1 MIKLTFVNGHHI
13 VDSVKY
19 GSPSTW
25 GAIDGDINEQR
36 DLSLLLDNVKQDNAD
51 TREQLSTKADKEHT
65 HLLKDITDYEAP
77 DLSTYATKEEIPS
90 LNGYATE
97 DWVTNK
103 NYLTQHQ
110 SLEDYY
116 TKTEV
121 DTKLNDVSGVTNVA
135 LNNYYTKT
143 ESDDK
148 YALKTS
154 IPSLNGYATEEWV
167 NSKGFL
173 TTHQSL
179 ADYAKKT
186 DIPNMDGYATNEQL
200 STKQDK
206 GDYAL
211 KSDIKPIPSVLSAFN
226 NDVGY
231 LTTHQDLTPYAKK
244 TDIPSLEGY
253 ATKQWVTDKN
263 YLTQHQSLEDYYTK
277 SEVDNKFKNFSGGT
291 STDLTKYYTKV
302 ESDGK
307 YATKEEIPSL
317 NGYATEQWV
326 TNKGYLTSHQ
336 DLTDYA
342 RKAEIKT
349 VNGHSLIGS
358 GDIQIEVGSSVDLS
372 NYYTK
377 TESDGK
383 YALKTSIPSL
393 NGYATEQWVTNKGYL
408 TQHQSLENYYTKSE
422 VDNKGYLTEH
432 NPIDQEFSTT
442 SENAVSNKLITIR
455 LNEIERVLEELKK
468 SSGGTTPPTPPSP
481 TTYTLTITSSASDG
495 ASITPTYTVKSGDTS
510 SSTTATTLTFNS
522 GTTVEVTPSKIDG
535 YTTPNAQTVTMDSD
549 KQMTFTYQKETV
561 VEPTSTVVNLK
572 YKTTEENQEVKL
584 MLWDTTIYNVT
595 ADGVNVRTPDFPQM
609 EIKYTF
615 PNIGEHVVTYEVK
628 KGREQNAFNSGTF
641 NGCDSLTSIE
651 IPSGVTTIG
660 ENAFN
665 ECTSLS
671 SITIPNTVT
680 SMGNYAFYSCSS
692 LSSIT
697 IPNTVTSIGES
708 AFGSCTSLSDVTIES
723 TTKLDYTD
731 SFDSIDS
738 NAVLHVPR
746 ELVDA
751 YKADSSWT
759 NAFGGGIVA
768 IGETPTQLTVVNLK
782 YKTTEA
788 NQHVTLMSRYNKSIK
803 KFTVDGIDVTLP
815 TTNGEPLSYFIPSS
829 GEHVATYDVENGK
842 EQDAFNDR
850 LFGSCKNLT
859 SIDIPS
865 GVTSISHG
873 VFYSCES
880 LTSVTIPNT
889 VTSIGESAFYNCS
902 SLTSIVIP
910 NSVLTIGNTAF
921 MYCTNLENVV
931 FSDHLQSIGKQAFY
945 QCEKLT
951 DFKVYGYN
959 VAKQYP
965 LTTVGEQA
973 FAYCNSL
980 PKYPLPYGVT
990 TIGNGAFEDC
1000 MSIQSLLVPNGVT
1013 RAEQN
1018 LYNGCTGATDIN
1030 ITQSVQ
1036 YIGKGTFAGCTSV
1049 TAVTIPS
1056 GVTEIDMNA
1065 FQYCSKLADVTIES
1079 PTKLTYNQGAF
1090 ERIASNAVL
1099 HVPSDLVSEYQNE
1112 YGWSNS
1118 FQGGIEPM
1126 FEVEIGDGEF

>member
-36 DLSLLLDNVKQDNAD
+36 DLSLLIDNVKQDNAD

-77 DLSTYATKEEIPS
+77 DLTPYATKEEIPS

-97 DWVTNK
+97 QWVTNK
-103 NYLTQHQ
+103 NYLTSHQ

-121 DTKLNDVSGVTNVA
+121 DTKLNDVSGGTNVA

-148 YALKTS
+148 YALKTN
-154 IPSLNGYATEEWV
+154 IPSLNGYATEQWV

-186 DIPNMDGYATNEQL
+186 DIPNMDGYATKTEL

-317 NGYATEQWV
+317 DGYATENWV
-326 TNKGYLTSHQ
+326 TQQGYLTQHQ

-358 GDIQIEVGSSVDLS
+358 GDIQIEVGSSVDMS

-422 VDNKGYLTEH
+422 VDNKGYLTQH

-481 TTYTLTITSSASDG
+481 TTYTLTITSIASDG

-561 VEPTSTVVNLK
+561 VEPTTTVVNLK
-572 YKTTEENQEVKL
+572 YKTTV
-584 MLWDTTIYNVT
+584 
-595 ADGVNVRTPDFPQM
+595 
-609 EIKYTF
+609 
-615 PNIGEHVVTYEVK
+615 
-628 KGREQNAFNSGTF
+628 
-641 NGCDSLTSIE
+641 
-651 IPSGVTTIG
+651 
-660 ENAFN
+660 
-665 ECTSLS
+665 
-671 SITIPNTVT
+671 
-680 SMGNYAFYSCSS
+680 
-692 LSSIT
+692 
-697 IPNTVTSIGES
+697 
-708 AFGSCTSLSDVTIES
+708 
-723 TTKLDYTD
+723 
-731 SFDSIDS
+731 
-738 NAVLHVPR
+738 
-746 ELVDA
+746 
-751 YKADSSWT
+751 
-759 NAFGGGIVA
+759 
-768 IGETPTQLTVVNLK
+768 
-782 YKTTEA
+782 A
-788 NQHVTLMSRYNKSIK
+788 NQHATLMASYNKSIK

-815 TTNGEPLSYFIPSS
+815 TTNGEPLSYSIPSS
-829 GEHVATYDVENGK
+829 GEHFATYEVENGK

-850 LFGSCKNLT
+850 LFSSCKELT

-865 GVTSISHG
+865 GVTSIGDST
-873 VFYSCES
+873 FSYCES
-880 LTSVTIPNT
+880 LTSVTIPSS
-889 VTSIGESAFYNCS
+889 VTSIGKSAFYNCN

-931 FSDHLQSIGKQAFY
+931 FSDHLQSIGNQAFY

-973 FAYCNSL
+973 FAYCHSL

-1090 ERIASNAVL
+1090 EMIASNAVL

-1118 FQGGIEPM
+1118 FQGGIKRIGAVGELENGSGSIGGED
-1126 FEVEIGDGEF
+1126 FEVG

>member
-36 DLSLLLDNVKQDNAD
+36 DLSLLIDNVKQDNAD

-65 HLLKDITDYEAP
+65 HLLKDITDYEVP
-77 DLSTYATKEEIPS
+77 DLTPYATKEEIPS
-90 LNGYATE
+90 LEGYATE

-121 DTKLNDVSGVTNVA
+121 DTKLNDVSGGTNVA

-154 IPSLNGYATEEWV
+154 IPSLNGYATEQWV
-167 NSKGFL
+167 ENKNYL

-186 DIPNMDGYATNEQL
+186 DIPNMEGYATKTEL

-211 KSDIKPIPSVLSAFN
+211 KSDIKPIPSVLSAFQ

-253 ATKQWVTDKN
+253 ATKQWVTDKG
-263 YLTQHQSLEDYYTK
+263 YLTSHQPLTDYYTK
-277 SEVDNKFKNFSGGT
+277 TEVDNKFKNFSGVT

-317 NGYATEQWV
+317 NGYATEDWV
-326 TNKGYLTSHQ
+326 TQQGYLTEHQ

-342 RKAEIKT
+342 RKEELKT

-383 YALKTSIPSL
+383 YALKTDIPSL

-422 VDNKGYLTEH
+422 VDNKGYLTQH

-468 SSGGTTPPTPPSP
+468 NSGGTTPPTPPQP

-495 ASITPTYTVKSGDTS
+495 ASITPTYTVKSGETS

-522 GTTVEVTPSKIDG
+522 GTTVEVTPSNIDG

-561 VEPTSTVVNLK
+561 VEPTT
-572 YKTTEENQEVKL
+572 
-584 MLWDTTIYNVT
+584 
-595 ADGVNVRTPDFPQM
+595 
-609 EIKYTF
+609 
-615 PNIGEHVVTYEVK
+615 
-628 KGREQNAFNSGTF
+628 
-641 NGCDSLTSIE
+641 
-651 IPSGVTTIG
+651 
-660 ENAFN
+660 
-665 ECTSLS
+665 
-671 SITIPNTVT
+671 
-680 SMGNYAFYSCSS
+680 
-692 LSSIT
+692 
-697 IPNTVTSIGES
+697 
-708 AFGSCTSLSDVTIES
+708 
-723 TTKLDYTD
+723 
-731 SFDSIDS
+731 
-738 NAVLHVPR
+738 
-746 ELVDA
+746 
-751 YKADSSWT
+751 
-759 NAFGGGIVA
+759 
-768 IGETPTQLTVVNLK
+768 TVVNLK

-788 NQHVTLMSRYNKSIK
+788 NQHATLMASYKKSIK
-803 KFTVDGIDVTLP
+803 KFTVDGVNVTLP
-815 TTNGEPLSYFIPSS
+815 TTNGEPLTYIFPSS
-829 GEHVATYDVENGK
+829 GEHVATYEVEKGK
-842 EQDAFNDR
+842 EQDAFNDA
-850 LFGSCKNLT
+850 LFSSCNELT

-865 GVTSISHG
+865 GVTTIWWST
-873 VFYSCES
+873 FAYCES
-880 LTSVTIPNT
+880 LTSVTIPDT
-889 VTSIGESAFYNCS
+889 VTSINESAFKNCI
-902 SLTSIVIP
+902 SLTSVTIP

-921 MYCTNLENVV
+921 MYCTNLEKVV
-931 FSDHLQSIGKQAFY
+931 FSDHLQSIGNQAFY

-973 FAYCNSL
+973 FGLCYSL
-980 PKYPLPYGVT
+980 PNYPLPYGVT

-1000 MSIQSLLVPNGVT
+1000 RSIQSLLVPNGVT

-1079 PTKLTYNQGAF
+1079 PKKLTYNSGAF
-1090 ERIASNAVL
+1090 DRIASNAVL
-1099 HVPSDLVSEYQNE
+1099 RVPFNLVSEYQNE

-1118 FQGGIEPM
+1118 FQGGIEPI
-1126 FEVEIGDGEF
+1126 VEESGDVGEF

>member
-25 GAIDGDINEQR
+25 GAIEGDINEQR
-36 DLSLLLDNVKQDNAD
+36 DLSLLLDKVKQDNAD

-77 DLSTYATKEEIPS
+77 DLTQYATKEEIPS
-90 LNGYATE
+90 LEGYATE
-97 DWVTNK
+97 QWVNNK
-103 NYLTQHQ
+103 NYLTSHQ
-110 SLEDYY
+110 PLTDYY
-116 TKTEV
+116 TKSEV
-121 DTKLNDVSGVTNVA
+121 DNKIKNVSGGTNVA
-135 LNNYYTKT
+135 LNNYYTKE
-143 ESDDK
+143 ESDGK

-167 NSKGFL
+167 TNQGYL

-186 DIPNMDGYATNEQL
+186 DIPNMDGYATKTEL

-211 KSDIKPIPSVLSAFN
+211 KSDIKPIPSVLSAFQ

-253 ATKQWVTDKN
+253 ATEQWVTDKG
-263 YLTQHQSLEDYYTK
+263 YLTQHQPLTDYYTK
-277 SEVDNKFKNFSGGT
+277 TEVDNKFKNFSGGT
-291 STDLTKYYTKV
+291 VDLSDYYTKAESDGKYALKTSIPTLDGYATEDWVNSKGFLTSHQSLTDYAKKTDLTKYYTKV

-326 TNKGYLTSHQ
+326 TDKGYLTSHQ
-336 DLTDYA
+336 SLTDYA
-342 RKAEIKT
+342 KKAELKT

-377 TESDGK
+377 TDSDGK
-383 YALKTSIPSL
+383 YALKTDIPSL
-393 NGYATEQWVTNKGYL
+393 NGYATEQWVTDKGYL

-422 VDNKGYLTEH
+422 VDNKGYLTQH

-495 ASITPTYTVKSGDTS
+495 ASITPTYTVKSGETS

-561 VEPTSTVVNLK
+561 VEPTTTVVNLK
-572 YKTTEENQEVKL
+572 YKTTV
-584 MLWDTTIYNVT
+584 
-595 ADGVNVRTPDFPQM
+595 
-609 EIKYTF
+609 
-615 PNIGEHVVTYEVK
+615 
-628 KGREQNAFNSGTF
+628 
-641 NGCDSLTSIE
+641 
-651 IPSGVTTIG
+651 
-660 ENAFN
+660 
-665 ECTSLS
+665 
-671 SITIPNTVT
+671 
-680 SMGNYAFYSCSS
+680 
-692 LSSIT
+692 
-697 IPNTVTSIGES
+697 
-708 AFGSCTSLSDVTIES
+708 
-723 TTKLDYTD
+723 
-731 SFDSIDS
+731 
-738 NAVLHVPR
+738 
-746 ELVDA
+746 
-751 YKADSSWT
+751 
-759 NAFGGGIVA
+759 
-768 IGETPTQLTVVNLK
+768 
-782 YKTTEA
+782 A
-788 NQHVTLMSRYNKSIK
+788 NQNVILMSCYNKSIK

-829 GEHVATYDVENGK
+829 GEHVATYEVENGK
-842 EQDAFNDR
+842 EQDAFNAP
-850 LFGSCKNLT
+850 LFSSCKELT

-865 GVTSISHG
+865 GVTTISLNT
-873 VFYSCES
+873 FSYCES

-889 VTSIGESAFYNCS
+889 VTSINESAFKNCS
-902 SLTSIVIP
+902 SLTSVTIP

-921 MYCTNLENVV
+921 MYCTNLEKVV

-973 FAYCNSL
+973 FAQCSSL
-980 PKYPLPYGVT
+980 PNYPLPYGVT

-1000 MSIQSLLVPNGVT
+1000 RSIQSLLVPNGVT

-1090 ERIASNAVL
+1090 QTIASNAVL
-1099 HVPSDLVSEYQNE
+1099 HVPLILVSEYQNE
-1112 YGWSNS
+1112 YGWSNA
-1118 FQGGIEPM
+1118 FGGGIEPM
-1126 FEVEIGDGEF
+1126 FFEDGDGEFGVG

>member
-19 GSPSTW
+19 GSHSTW
-25 GAIDGDINEQR
+25 GAIEGDINEQR

-97 DWVTNK
+97 QWVTSK

-116 TKTEV
+116 TKTQV
-121 DTKLNDVSGVTNVA
+121 DTKLNDVSGGTNVA

-179 ADYAKKT
+179 AHYAKKT
-186 DIPNMDGYATNEQL
+186 DIPNMDGYATKTEL

-211 KSDIKPIPSVLSAFN
+211 KSDIKPIPSVLSAFQ

-263 YLTQHQSLEDYYTK
+263 YLTQHQPLTDYYTK

-317 NGYATEQWV
+317 DGYATEEWV
-326 TNKGYLTSHQ
+326 NSKGYLTSHQ

-377 TESDGK
+377 TDSDNK
-383 YALKTSIPSL
+383 YALKTDIPSL

-422 VDNKGYLTEH
+422 VDNKGYLTQH

-468 SSGGTTPPTPPSP
+468 NSGGTTPPTPPPP

-561 VEPTSTVVNLK
+561 VEPTSMVGNFKFNTTQSNQ
-572 YKTTEENQEVKL
+572 KTAIAFNSNCFKKITIDDVDIPLAENNGA
-584 MLWDTTIYNVT
+584 TY
-595 ADGVNVRTPDFPQM
+595 
-609 EIKYTF
+609 YTF
-615 PNIGEHVVTYEVK
+615 PNSGEHI
-628 KGREQNAFNSGTF
+628 GTF
-641 NGCDSLTSIE
+641 ELGSEHADAFKGQLFSFCNNMTSID
-651 IPSGVTTIG
+651 IPSGVTEIG
-660 ENAFN
+660 EQTFLDCTSLYSVKIPNTVTKLSGFQGCSSLPYITIPNSVTEIGNSAFQSCSFITTTLPSGLTKIGESAFSECTSLTGITIPDKVSEIGGNAFYGCISLSSIN
-665 ECTSLS
+665 VPFGAYFSGEGVFRGCSALPSIEIPNSVSSIPNYTFYECTSLS
-671 SITIPNTVT
+671 SITIPDTVT
-680 SMGNYAFYSCSS
+680 SIGQHAFTECSS

-697 IPNTVTSIGES
+697 IPNTVTSIGKS
-708 AFGSCTSLSDVTIES
+708 AFFS
-723 TTKLDYTD
+723 
-731 SFDSIDS
+731 
-738 NAVLHVPR
+738 
-746 ELVDA
+746 
-751 YKADSSWT
+751 
-759 NAFGGGIVA
+759 
-768 IGETPTQLTVVNLK
+768 
-782 YKTTEA
+782 
-788 NQHVTLMSRYNKSIK
+788 
-803 KFTVDGIDVTLP
+803 
-815 TTNGEPLSYFIPSS
+815 
-829 GEHVATYDVENGK
+829 
-842 EQDAFNDR
+842 
-850 LFGSCKNLT
+850 
-859 SIDIPS
+859 
-865 GVTSISHG
+865 
-873 VFYSCES
+873 
-880 LTSVTIPNT
+880 
-889 VTSIGESAFYNCS
+889 CS
-902 SLTSIVIP
+902 S
-910 NSVLTIGNTAF
+910 
-921 MYCTNLENVV
+921 
-931 FSDHLQSIGKQAFY
+931 
-945 QCEKLT
+945 
-951 DFKVYGYN
+951 
-959 VAKQYP
+959 
-965 LTTVGEQA
+965 
-973 FAYCNSL
+973 
-980 PKYPLPYGVT
+980 
-990 TIGNGAFEDC
+990 
-1000 MSIQSLLVPNGVT
+1000 
-1013 RAEQN
+1013 
-1018 LYNGCTGATDIN
+1018 
-1030 ITQSVQ
+1030 
-1036 YIGKGTFAGCTSV
+1036 
-1049 TAVTIPS
+1049 
-1056 GVTEIDMNA
+1056 
-1065 FQYCSKLADVTIES
+1065 LADVTIES
-1079 PTKLTYNQGAF
+1079 PTKLTYNKGAF
-1090 ERIASNAVL
+1090 EAIASNAVL
-1099 HVPSDLVSEYQNE
+1099 HVPQELVNE
-1112 YGWSNS
+1112 YKADYSWYSA
-1118 FQGGIEPM
+1118 FQDNIVAIE
-1126 FEVEIGDGEF
+1126 G

>member
-1 MIKLTFVNGHHI
+1 M
-13 VDSVKY
+13 
-19 GSPSTW
+19 
-25 GAIDGDINEQR
+25 
-36 DLSLLLDNVKQDNAD
+36 
-51 TREQLSTKADKEHT
+51 
-65 HLLKDITDYEAP
+65 
-77 DLSTYATKEEIPS
+77 
-90 LNGYATE
+90 
-97 DWVTNK
+97 
-103 NYLTQHQ
+103 
-110 SLEDYY
+110 
-116 TKTEV
+116 
-121 DTKLNDVSGVTNVA
+121 
-135 LNNYYTKT
+135 
-143 ESDDK
+143 
-148 YALKTS
+148 
-154 IPSLNGYATEEWV
+154 
-167 NSKGFL
+167 
-173 TTHQSL
+173 
-179 ADYAKKT
+179 
-186 DIPNMDGYATNEQL
+186 
-200 STKQDK
+200 
-206 GDYAL
+206 
-211 KSDIKPIPSVLSAFN
+211 
-226 NDVGY
+226 
-231 LTTHQDLTPYAKK
+231 
-244 TDIPSLEGY
+244 
-253 ATKQWVTDKN
+253 
-263 YLTQHQSLEDYYTK
+263 
-277 SEVDNKFKNFSGGT
+277 
-291 STDLTKYYTKV
+291 
-302 ESDGK
+302 
-307 YATKEEIPSL
+307 
-317 NGYATEQWV
+317 
-326 TNKGYLTSHQ
+326 
-336 DLTDYA
+336 
-342 RKAEIKT
+342 
-349 VNGHSLIGS
+349 
-358 GDIQIEVGSSVDLS
+358 
-372 NYYTK
+372 
-377 TESDGK
+377 
-383 YALKTSIPSL
+383 
-393 NGYATEQWVTNKGYL
+393 TNKGYL

-422 VDNKGYLTEH
+422 VDNKGYLTQH

-549 KQMTFTYQKETV
+549 KQMTFTYEKETV

-572 YKTTEENQEVKL
+572 YKTTEANQEVKL
-584 MLWDTTIYNVT
+584 MSWDTTIYNVT

-615 PNIGEHVVTYEVK
+615 PNSGEHVVTYEVE

-660 ENAFN
+660 ENAFDN
-665 ECTSLS
+665 CTSLS

-680 SMGNYAFYSCSS
+680 SIGNYAFYSCSS

-731 SFDSIDS
+731 SFYSIDS

-759 NAFGGGIVA
+759 NAFGGGIFA

-782 YKTTEA
+782 YKTTVA

-815 TTNGEPLSYFIPSS
+815 TNDGDVLTYTFPSI
-829 GEHVATYDVENGK
+829 GEHVATYEVENGK
-842 EQDAFNDR
+842 EQDAFNDT
-850 LFGSCKNLT
+850 LFSSCKELT

-865 GVTSISHG
+865 GVTTIWLST
-873 VFYSCES
+873 FAYCES

-889 VTSIGESAFYNCS
+889 VTSINESAFKNCI
-902 SLTSIVIP
+902 SLASVTIP

-921 MYCTNLENVV
+921 MYCTNLYKVV

-945 QCEKLT
+945 QCEKLD

-973 FAYCNSL
+973 FAQCYSL
-980 PKYPLPYGVT
+980 PNYPLPYGVT

-1000 MSIQSLLVPNGVT
+1000 RSIQSLLVPNGVT

-1049 TAVTIPS
+1049 TAVTIPR

-1079 PTKLTYNQGAF
+1079 PTKLTYNLGAF
-1090 ERIASNAVL
+1090 GEIASNAVL
-1099 HVPSDLVSEYQNE
+1099 HVQPELVEEYQADSVWTNAF
-1112 YGWSNS
+1112 G
-1118 FQGGIEPM
+1118 GGI
-1126 FEVEIGDGEF
+1126 VGIGEEF

>member
-25 GAIDGDINEQR
+25 GAIEGDINEQR
-36 DLSLLLDNVKQDNAD
+36 DLSLLLDKVKQDNAD

-65 HLLKDITDYEAP
+65 HLLKDITDYEAL
-77 DLSTYATKEEIPS
+77 DLTQYATKEEIPS
-90 LNGYATE
+90 LEGYATE
-97 DWVTNK
+97 QWVNNK
-103 NYLTQHQ
+103 NYLTSHQ
-110 SLEDYY
+110 PLTDYY
-116 TKTEV
+116 TKSEV
-121 DTKLNDVSGVTNVA
+121 DNKIKNVSGGTNVA
-135 LNNYYTKT
+135 LNNYYTKE
-143 ESDDK
+143 ESDGK

-186 DIPNMDGYATNEQL
+186 DIPNMEGYATNEQL

-211 KSDIKPIPSVLSAFN
+211 KSDIKPIPSVLSAFQ

-253 ATKQWVTDKN
+253 ATEQWVTDKG
-263 YLTQHQSLEDYYTK
+263 YLTQHQPLTDYYTK
-277 SEVDNKFKNFSGGT
+277 TEVDNKFKNFSGGT
-291 STDLTKYYTKV
+291 VDLSDYYTKAESDGKYALKTSIPTLDGYATEDWVNSKGFLTSHQSLTDYAKKTDLTKYYTKV

-317 NGYATEQWV
+317 NGYATEEWV
-326 TNKGYLTSHQ
+326 NGKGYLTSHQ

-377 TESDGK
+377 TDSDGK
-383 YALKTSIPSL
+383 YALKTDIPSL
-393 NGYATEQWVTNKGYL
+393 NGYATEQWVTDKGYL

-422 VDNKGYLTEH
+422 VDNKGYLTQH

-481 TTYTLTITSSASDG
+481 TTYTLTINSSASDG
-495 ASITPTYTVKSGDTS
+495 ASITPTYTVKSGETS

-561 VEPTSTVVNLK
+561 VEPTTTVVNLK
-572 YKTTEENQEVKL
+572 YKTTV
-584 MLWDTTIYNVT
+584 
-595 ADGVNVRTPDFPQM
+595 
-609 EIKYTF
+609 
-615 PNIGEHVVTYEVK
+615 
-628 KGREQNAFNSGTF
+628 
-641 NGCDSLTSIE
+641 
-651 IPSGVTTIG
+651 
-660 ENAFN
+660 
-665 ECTSLS
+665 
-671 SITIPNTVT
+671 
-680 SMGNYAFYSCSS
+680 
-692 LSSIT
+692 
-697 IPNTVTSIGES
+697 
-708 AFGSCTSLSDVTIES
+708 
-723 TTKLDYTD
+723 
-731 SFDSIDS
+731 
-738 NAVLHVPR
+738 
-746 ELVDA
+746 
-751 YKADSSWT
+751 
-759 NAFGGGIVA
+759 
-768 IGETPTQLTVVNLK
+768 
-782 YKTTEA
+782 A
-788 NQHVTLMSRYNKSIK
+788 NQNVILMSCYRKSIK

-829 GEHVATYDVENGK
+829 GEHVATYEVENGK
-842 EQDAFNDR
+842 EQDAFNAP
-850 LFGSCKNLT
+850 LFSSCKELT

-865 GVTSISHG
+865 GVTTISWNT
-873 VFYSCES
+873 FSYCES

-889 VTSIGESAFYNCS
+889 VTSINESAFKNCS
-902 SLTSIVIP
+902 SLTSVTIP

-921 MYCTNLENVV
+921 MYCTNLEKVV

-973 FAYCNSL
+973 FAQCSSL
-980 PKYPLPYGVT
+980 PNYPLPYGVT
-990 TIGNGAFEDC
+990 TIGNGAFEEC
-1000 MSIQSLLVPNGVT
+1000 RSIQSLLVPNGVT

-1065 FQYCSKLADVTIES
+1065 FQYCSKLADVTIKS

-1090 ERIASNAVL
+1090 QTIASNAVL
-1099 HVPSDLVSEYQNE
+1099 HVPLILVSEYQNE
-1112 YGWSNS
+1112 YGWSNA
-1118 FQGGIEPM
+1118 FGGGIEPM
-1126 FEVEIGDGEF
+1126 LDDEGGDNEF

>member
-25 GAIDGDINEQR
+25 GAIEGDINEQR
-36 DLSLLLDNVKQDNAD
+36 DLSLLLDKVKQDNAD

-77 DLSTYATKEEIPS
+77 DLTQYATKEEIPS
-90 LNGYATE
+90 LEGYATE
-97 DWVTNK
+97 QWVNNK
-103 NYLTQHQ
+103 NYLTSHQ
-110 SLEDYY
+110 PLTDYY
-116 TKTEV
+116 TKSEV
-121 DTKLNDVSGVTNVA
+121 DNKIKNVSGGTNVA
-135 LNNYYTKT
+135 LNNYYTKE
-143 ESDDK
+143 ESDGK

-167 NSKGFL
+167 TNQGYL

-186 DIPNMDGYATNEQL
+186 DIPNMDGYATKTEL

-211 KSDIKPIPSVLSAFN
+211 KSDIKPIPSVLSAFQ

-253 ATKQWVTDKN
+253 ATEQWVTDKG
-263 YLTQHQSLEDYYTK
+263 YLTQHQPLTDYYTK
-277 SEVDNKFKNFSGGT
+277 TEVDNKFKNFSGGT
-291 STDLTKYYTKV
+291 VDLSDYYTKAESDGKYALKTSIPTLDGYATEDWVNSKGFLTSHQSLTDYAKKTDLTKYYTKV

-326 TNKGYLTSHQ
+326 TDKGYLTSHQ
-336 DLTDYA
+336 SLTDYA
-342 RKAEIKT
+342 KKAEIKT

-377 TESDGK
+377 TDSDGK
-383 YALKTSIPSL
+383 YALKTDIPSL
-393 NGYATEQWVTNKGYL
+393 NGYATEQWVTDKGYL

-422 VDNKGYLTEH
+422 VDNKGYLTQH

-495 ASITPTYTVKSGDTS
+495 ASITPTYTVKSGETS

-561 VEPTSTVVNLK
+561 VEPTTTVVNLK
-572 YKTTEENQEVKL
+572 YKTTV
-584 MLWDTTIYNVT
+584 
-595 ADGVNVRTPDFPQM
+595 
-609 EIKYTF
+609 
-615 PNIGEHVVTYEVK
+615 
-628 KGREQNAFNSGTF
+628 
-641 NGCDSLTSIE
+641 
-651 IPSGVTTIG
+651 
-660 ENAFN
+660 
-665 ECTSLS
+665 
-671 SITIPNTVT
+671 
-680 SMGNYAFYSCSS
+680 
-692 LSSIT
+692 
-697 IPNTVTSIGES
+697 
-708 AFGSCTSLSDVTIES
+708 
-723 TTKLDYTD
+723 
-731 SFDSIDS
+731 
-738 NAVLHVPR
+738 
-746 ELVDA
+746 
-751 YKADSSWT
+751 
-759 NAFGGGIVA
+759 
-768 IGETPTQLTVVNLK
+768 
-782 YKTTEA
+782 A
-788 NQHVTLMSRYNKSIK
+788 NQNVILMSCYNKSIK

-829 GEHVATYDVENGK
+829 GEHVATYEVENGK
-842 EQDAFNDR
+842 EQDAFNAP
-850 LFGSCKNLT
+850 LFSSCKELT

-865 GVTSISHG
+865 GVTTISLNT
-873 VFYSCES
+873 FSYCES

-889 VTSIGESAFYNCS
+889 VTSINESAFKNCS
-902 SLTSIVIP
+902 SLTSVTIP

-921 MYCTNLENVV
+921 MYCTNLEKVV

-973 FAYCNSL
+973 FAQCSSL
-980 PKYPLPYGVT
+980 PNYPLPYGVT

-1000 MSIQSLLVPNGVT
+1000 RSIQSLLVPNGVT

-1090 ERIASNAVL
+1090 QTIASNAVL
-1099 HVPSDLVSEYQNE
+1099 HVPLILVSEYQNE
-1112 YGWSNS
+1112 YGWSNA
-1118 FQGGIEPM
+1118 FGGGIEPM
-1126 FEVEIGDGEF
+1126 LNDEGGDNEF

>member
-25 GAIDGDINEQR
+25 GAIEGDINEQR
-36 DLSLLLDNVKQDNAD
+36 DLSLLLDKVKQDNAD

-77 DLSTYATKEEIPS
+77 DLTQYATKEEIPS
-90 LNGYATE
+90 LEGYATE
-97 DWVTNK
+97 QWVNNK
-103 NYLTQHQ
+103 NYLTSHQ
-110 SLEDYY
+110 PLTDYY
-116 TKTEV
+116 TKSEV
-121 DTKLNDVSGVTNVA
+121 DNKIKNVSGGTNVA
-135 LNNYYTKT
+135 LNNYYTKE
-143 ESDDK
+143 ESDGK

-167 NSKGFL
+167 TNQGYL

-186 DIPNMDGYATNEQL
+186 DIPNMDGYATKTEL

-211 KSDIKPIPSVLSAFN
+211 KSDIKPIPSVLSAFQ

-253 ATKQWVTDKN
+253 ATEQWVTDKG
-263 YLTQHQSLEDYYTK
+263 YLTQHQPLTDYYTK
-277 SEVDNKFKNFSGGT
+277 TEVDNKFKNFSGGT
-291 STDLTKYYTKV
+291 VDLSDYYTKAESDGKYALKTSIPTLDGYATEDWVNSKGFLTSHQSLTDYAKKTDLTKYYTKV

-317 NGYATEQWV
+317 NGYATEEWV
-326 TNKGYLTSHQ
+326 NGKGYLTSHQ

-377 TESDGK
+377 TDSDGK
-383 YALKTSIPSL
+383 YALKTDIPSL
-393 NGYATEQWVTNKGYL
+393 NGYATEQWVTDKGYL

-422 VDNKGYLTEH
+422 VDNKGYLTQH

-495 ASITPTYTVKSGDTS
+495 ASITPTYTVKSGETS

-561 VEPTSTVVNLK
+561 VEPTTTVVNLK
-572 YKTTEENQEVKL
+572 YKTTV
-584 MLWDTTIYNVT
+584 
-595 ADGVNVRTPDFPQM
+595 
-609 EIKYTF
+609 
-615 PNIGEHVVTYEVK
+615 
-628 KGREQNAFNSGTF
+628 
-641 NGCDSLTSIE
+641 
-651 IPSGVTTIG
+651 
-660 ENAFN
+660 
-665 ECTSLS
+665 
-671 SITIPNTVT
+671 
-680 SMGNYAFYSCSS
+680 
-692 LSSIT
+692 
-697 IPNTVTSIGES
+697 
-708 AFGSCTSLSDVTIES
+708 
-723 TTKLDYTD
+723 
-731 SFDSIDS
+731 
-738 NAVLHVPR
+738 
-746 ELVDA
+746 
-751 YKADSSWT
+751 
-759 NAFGGGIVA
+759 
-768 IGETPTQLTVVNLK
+768 
-782 YKTTEA
+782 A
-788 NQHVTLMSRYNKSIK
+788 NQNVILMSCYNKSIK

-829 GEHVATYDVENGK
+829 GEHVATYEVENGK
-842 EQDAFNDR
+842 EQDAFNAP
-850 LFGSCKNLT
+850 LFSSCKELT

-865 GVTSISHG
+865 GVTTISLNT
-873 VFYSCES
+873 FSYCES

-889 VTSIGESAFYNCS
+889 VTSINESAFKNCS
-902 SLTSIVIP
+902 SLTSVTIP

-921 MYCTNLENVV
+921 MYCTNLEKVV

-973 FAYCNSL
+973 FAQCSSL
-980 PKYPLPYGVT
+980 PNYPLPYGVT

-1000 MSIQSLLVPNGVT
+1000 RSIQSLLVPNGVT

-1090 ERIASNAVL
+1090 QTIASNAVL
-1099 HVPSDLVSEYQNE
+1099 HVPLILVSEYQNE
-1112 YGWSNS
+1112 YGWSNA
-1118 FQGGIEPM
+1118 FGGGIEPM
-1126 FEVEIGDGEF
+1126 FFEDGDGEFGVG

>member
-25 GAIDGDINEQR
+25 GAIEGDINEQR
-36 DLSLLLDNVKQDNAD
+36 DLSLLLDKVKQDNAD

-77 DLSTYATKEEIPS
+77 DLTQYATKEEIPS
-90 LNGYATE
+90 LEGYATE
-97 DWVTNK
+97 QWVNNK
-103 NYLTQHQ
+103 NYLTSHQ
-110 SLEDYY
+110 PLTDYY
-116 TKTEV
+116 TKSEV
-121 DTKLNDVSGVTNVA
+121 DNKIKNVSGGTNVA
-135 LNNYYTKT
+135 LNNYYTKE
-143 ESDDK
+143 ESDGK

-167 NSKGFL
+167 NSKGFF

-186 DIPNMDGYATNEQL
+186 DIPNMDGYATKTEL

-211 KSDIKPIPSVLSAFN
+211 KSDIKPIPSVLSAFQ

-253 ATKQWVTDKN
+253 ATEQWVTDKG
-263 YLTQHQSLEDYYTK
+263 YLTQHQPLTDYYTK
-277 SEVDNKFKNFSGGT
+277 TEVDNKFKNFSGGT
-291 STDLTKYYTKV
+291 VDLSDYYTKAESDGKYALKTSIPTLDGYATEDWVNSKGFLTSHQSLTDYAKKTDLTKYYTKV

-326 TNKGYLTSHQ
+326 TDKGYLTSHQ
-336 DLTDYA
+336 SLTDYA
-342 RKAEIKT
+342 KKAELKT

-377 TESDGK
+377 TDSDGK
-383 YALKTSIPSL
+383 YALKTDIPSL
-393 NGYATEQWVTNKGYL
+393 NGYATEQWVTDKGYL

-422 VDNKGYLTEH
+422 VDNKGYLTQH

-495 ASITPTYTVKSGDTS
+495 ASITPTYTVKSGETS

-561 VEPTSTVVNLK
+561 VEPTTTVVNLK
-572 YKTTEENQEVKL
+572 YKTTV
-584 MLWDTTIYNVT
+584 
-595 ADGVNVRTPDFPQM
+595 
-609 EIKYTF
+609 
-615 PNIGEHVVTYEVK
+615 
-628 KGREQNAFNSGTF
+628 
-641 NGCDSLTSIE
+641 
-651 IPSGVTTIG
+651 
-660 ENAFN
+660 
-665 ECTSLS
+665 
-671 SITIPNTVT
+671 
-680 SMGNYAFYSCSS
+680 
-692 LSSIT
+692 
-697 IPNTVTSIGES
+697 
-708 AFGSCTSLSDVTIES
+708 
-723 TTKLDYTD
+723 
-731 SFDSIDS
+731 
-738 NAVLHVPR
+738 
-746 ELVDA
+746 
-751 YKADSSWT
+751 
-759 NAFGGGIVA
+759 
-768 IGETPTQLTVVNLK
+768 
-782 YKTTEA
+782 A
-788 NQHVTLMSRYNKSIK
+788 NQNVILMSCYNKSIK

-829 GEHVATYDVENGK
+829 GEHVATYEVENGK
-842 EQDAFNDR
+842 EQDAFNAP
-850 LFGSCKNLT
+850 LFSSCKELT

-865 GVTSISHG
+865 GVTTISLNT
-873 VFYSCES
+873 FSYCES

-889 VTSIGESAFYNCS
+889 VTSINESAFKNCS
-902 SLTSIVIP
+902 SLTSVTIP

-921 MYCTNLENVV
+921 MYCTNLEKVV

-973 FAYCNSL
+973 FAQCSSL
-980 PKYPLPYGVT
+980 PNYPLPYGVT

-1000 MSIQSLLVPNGVT
+1000 RSIQSLLVPNGVT

-1090 ERIASNAVL
+1090 QTIASNAVL
-1099 HVPSDLVSEYQNE
+1099 HVPLILVSEYQNE
-1112 YGWSNS
+1112 YGWSNA
-1118 FQGGIEPM
+1118 FGGGIEPM
-1126 FEVEIGDGEF
+1126 FFEDGDGEFGVG